1 VAKRLLELMYHNVA
15 VVFFIA
21 SIICATVLILAYHIG
36 VVEAFLGSFLNISV
50 GCWGIGAFVFHW
62 FRPLAHKLAV
72 GIGFPP
78 DTPWQRE
85 VAGASLA
92 FGVLGLLCNWTGNS
106 FWTPTAIGFSIF
118 LVCAG
123 IGHIIEIRRSENR
136 SVFNAGSILYWD
148 LGFPVVLIV
157 LLVLWKSGF

>member
-1 VAKRLLELMYHNVA
+1 MAKRLRVLIYQNI
-15 VVFFIA
+15 VVVYFIA
-21 SIICATVLILAYHIG
+21 SIICAAVRILAYHMG
-36 VVEAFLGSFLNISV
+36 VVEAFLGSFLIISV
-50 GCWGIGAFVFHW
+50 GVWGIGAFVFHW
-62 FRPLAHKLAV
+62 FGPLAHKLAV

-92 FGVLGLLCNWTGNS
+92 FGVLGCLCNSTGNS
-106 FWTPTAIGFSIF
+106 FWMPTAIGFSIF
-118 LVCAG
+118 LICAG
-123 IGHIIEIRRSENR
+123 IGHIIEIHKSGNR

-157 LLVLWKSGF
+157 LLILWKSGF

>member
-1 VAKRLLELMYHNVA
+1 MFKRLQELLYQNIV

-21 SIICATVLILAYHIG
+21 SIICAAVRILAYHMG
-36 VVEAFLGSFLNISV
+36 AVEAFLGSFLNISV
-50 GCWGIGAFVFHW
+50 GAWGIGAFVFHW
-62 FRPLAHKLAV
+62 FGPLAHKLAV

-92 FGVLGLLCNWTGNS
+92 FGILGSLCNSTGNS
-106 FWTPTAIGFSIF
+106 FWMPTAIGFSIF
-118 LVCAG
+118 LICAG
-123 IGHIIEIRRSENR
+123 IGHIIEIRKSGNR

-148 LGFPVVLIV
+148 LSFPVVLIV